1 MSLSSCVVGFGAERP
16 NKRLKLTG
24 GDRFKGT
31 GVLCP
36 WRGTDFVPRPCAC
49 GRSRPQLKRDPLG
62 CTRPSAMAQ
71 DPPMR
76 TITPNIRWGL
86 TWALWI
92 ATVFSAWVLALSLV
106 RHAWRFK
113 FDDLEMTAAQIVA
126 GYYAAA
132 LIAGS
137 VVGLLRPLLRWRI
150 GTFVIGAIAGTLVYA
165 TIGLTM
171 YGRNEALWVTP
182 VLGLATGG
190 LALVIQDEDRD
201 RTVPNPRRV
210 LLLTSIAVVLLI
222 VLWFMYWR

>member
-1 MSLSSCVVGFGAERP
+1 
-16 NKRLKLTG
+16 
-24 GDRFKGT
+24 
-31 GVLCP
+31 
-36 WRGTDFVPRPCAC
+36 
-49 GRSRPQLKRDPLG
+49 
-62 CTRPSAMAQ
+62 MAQ